1 MPTNN
6 TINRE
11 LSMEDT
17 LLAVAE
23 HLFLEKGFDGTSTTE
38 IARRAGCTQTL
49 VHYYF
54 RTKQNLFCT
63 IFEKKFLFLYEGFM
77 SFNLDKNMGFED
89 KLRFFIE
96 THFDLITKDCRL
108 PLLIAKEIDRFPQLI
123 ETIKQ
128 RINSKPTK
136 MALTFDQQL
145 QQEIAE
151 GNIRPIALLDLIIT
165 IVSLN
170 IAMAFMMPALETI
183 FPMDEEQKKELIA
196 HRKTENVDFILKSL
210 RP

>member
-136 MALTFDQQL
+136 MTLTFDQQL